1 MYERIIRSR
10 QVVIARDGQSNA
22 DMVQVSGEYGAR
34 GQTLWEQTQTALE
47 QADLPQASEKLWGAD
62 AQAVKSV
69 AEARGWPHMSHRGL
83 YDVIS
88 RLQQETGQQRLGQ
101 LLAIASALHQ
111 NFYEG
116 WMPLEQVRDRSA
128 NIHELRE
135 TLGAL
140 MEPLGL

>member
-1 MYERIIRSR
+1 MLQASR
-10 QVVIARDGQSNA
+10 
-22 DMVQVSGEYGAR
+22 EYGAR
-34 GQTLWEQTQTALE
+34 SQRLWEQAQTALE
-47 QADLPQASEKLWGAD
+47 EADLLQTSEKLWGAA

-83 YDVIS
+83 YEVIS

-101 LLAIASALHQ
+101 LFAIAGALHQ

-116 WMPLEQVRDRSA
+116 WMPLEQVRDRA
-128 NIHELRE
+128 ADIYELRE

-140 MEPLGL
+140 MEPPGQ